1 MSIQQPRKIGI
12 LAYGSLIDYP
22 GEEIA
27 PLIVE
32 RIECITPF
40 NIEFARLSSTRS
52 NAPTL
57 VPVTTGGQKVKAVL
71 LVLKNDTP
79 VEIAESMLWRRERHK
94 TGSNEI
100 YKRPEKPTKNSV
112 LVESLKNFEGV
123 ETVLYTSLP
132 QNMGIFTKPEYLAYF
147 GIKSILSLAGESGK
161 DGIRYLLAAKKNN
174 IVTEHSQQYE
184 KMVLEQTG
192 TENLEDAIKKLDAIR
207 PKTLQIENEFSA
219 FEKEVKE
226 IADLICDYGL
236 KKTFGDN
243 EPELEKQKEAIIKN
257 KEQFIANC
265 HEGFKQGQLRIIKL
279 LQGVQER
286 SKQANEDLKI
296 SRREKNKQLA
306 TELFALIENLK
317 IQENI
322 VRHLADTIAYQ
333 MLQGQLHIM
342 RRLYMEVGGNIS
354 LSNSNFQS
362 VLAVAEE
369 INSKPGNMALITD
382 LTGYIQTGDLL
393 CLIDGRL
400 VIGEVKEGSKNLHIL
415 EILKEIQEEGKSAE
429 DAKEKHKLDDYS
441 YKQLKRNIRQQE
453 VMKMV
458 SEIINTDKGTDP
470 LTNEPF
476 KFLTPD
482 GAAPRYFAELHEQ
495 KKYLDKSNM
504 LSYNVIDDCLY
515 IGMYKGP
522 FRFMGAKILQSMY
535 NKPDGNYAAMD
546 MFKITESVNKPI
558 FFLPFEKEFIFDIL
572 FGRIKLLFILDLDD
586 YMKVFSKVGYKAEWG
601 TTKETTKAKEII
613 NKRMSGMLVYKNRGI
628 KIKVDDDNDIWLF
641 NGNLLKIFFEQIY
654 PSYTAYSTRYYL
666 EQKE

>member
-1 MSIQQPRKIGI
+1 MEIQEPRKIGI
-12 LAYGSLIDYP
+12 LAYGSLIDNP
-22 GEEIA
+22 GEELS

-32 RIECITPF
+32 RIECTTPF

-57 VPVTTGGQKVKAVL
+57 VPVTTGGQKVNAVL

-79 VEIAESMLWRRERHK
+79 VVLAESMLWRRERHK
-94 TGSNEI
+94 TGSKEI
-100 YKRPEKPTKNSV
+100 YRRPQNATRNLV
-112 LVESLKNFEGV
+112 LVETLKDFEGV
-123 ETVLYTSLP
+123 ETVLYTSLQ
-132 QNMGIFTKPEYLAYF
+132 QNMGLFAKPEYLAHF
-147 GIKSILSLAGESGK
+147 GIKSILSAAGESGK
-161 DGIRYLLAAKKNN
+161 DGIRYLLAAKKND
-174 IVTEHSQQYE
+174 IVTEHSQEYE

-192 TENLEDAIKKLDAIR
+192 TESLEDAIKKLDEIR
-207 PKTLQIENEFSA
+207 PKTLKIENEFSA

-236 KKTFGDN
+236 KKTFGEA
-243 EPELEKQKEAIIKN
+243 EPEPEKQKEAILEN

-265 HEGFKQGQLRIIKL
+265 HEGFKQGQFRIIKL
-279 LQGVQER
+279 LQDLQEN
-286 SKQANEDLKI
+286 SKQANEDLKL
-296 SRREKNKQLA
+296 SRRERNKQL
-306 TELFALIENLK
+306 TIELLALIENLK

-333 MLQGQLHIM
+333 MLQGQIHIM

-362 VLAVAEE
+362 VVAVAEE

-415 EILKEIQEEGKSAE
+415 EILKEIQEQGKSAE
-429 DAKEKHKLDDYS
+429 DAKEKYELGDYS

-453 VMKMV
+453 VMKMIC
-458 SEIINTDKGTDP
+458 EIINTDKGTDP
-470 LTNEPF
+470 LTKEPF

-482 GAAPRYFAELHEQ
+482 EAVPRYYAELHEQ
-495 KKYLDKSNM
+495 NKYLEKSNM
-504 LSYNVIDDCLY
+504 LSYNVIDNCLH

-522 FRFMGAKILQSMY
+522 FRFLGAKILQSMY
-535 NKPDGNYAAMD
+535 NKPDGNYAAVD

-586 YMKVFSKVGYKAEWG
+586 YMKVFSRFGHKAEWG
-601 TTKETTKAKEII
+601 STKETIKAKEII

-628 KIKVDDDNDIWLF
+628 KIKVNDSNDLWLF
-641 NGNLLKIFFEQIY
+641 NGSLLKIFFEQIY